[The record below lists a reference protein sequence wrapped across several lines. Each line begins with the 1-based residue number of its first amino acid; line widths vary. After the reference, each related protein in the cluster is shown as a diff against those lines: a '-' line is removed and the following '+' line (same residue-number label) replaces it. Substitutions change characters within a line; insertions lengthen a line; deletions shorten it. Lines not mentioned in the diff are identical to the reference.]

1 VNAQGGSVN
10 PAGDATVASPSWPR
24 RGSPAGQAA
33 AIRTALDG
41 DDEFTALHVLGR
53 ALRWAADLLRGDTV
67 GTPATAFRAI
77 AVADE
82 ELAAAPAL
90 FAALSSL
97 VDRGEPAEEVAAD
110 LRRYAT
116 ELAGLNRRMAPRR
129 EQLTELL
136 RAEGQWRAEIAQ
148 QDAVNAQIAGLERTK
163 HLAARLTG
171 LRAQRDRLAEQT
183 KSVAG
188 AVTALEGELEEAAGP
203 LVTLTEDTL
212 SHLAERTRALLLRAG
227 EQDSL
232 LQAQIAESR
241 QSAERAAAAAERH
254 RAELAEAEETAAEE
268 QTRYEATRDE
278 AARRLTAMRRYRAAN
293 QDVAEALAGHAA
305 PAGEQADP
313 GEQPAEGT
321 DPVARALH
329 ALDEVQARLEEI
341 DALLAAA
348 LSPGKE

>member
-1 VNAQGGSVN
+1 MNGQGGSVN
-10 PAGDATVASPSWPR
+10 PAGDATVASPGWPR
-24 RGSPAGQAA
+24 RGSPAGHAD
-33 AIRTALDG
+33 AIRAALDG

-53 ALRWAADLLRGDTV
+53 ALRWAAELLHGDTV
-67 GTPATAFRAI
+67 GTPATAFRA
-77 AVADE
+77 VAAADQ

-116 ELAGLNRRMAPRR
+116 ELAGLSRRVAPRR
-129 EQLTELL
+129 ERLAELR

-148 QDAVNAQIAGLERTK
+148 QDEINAEIAELERTK

-183 KSVAG
+183 KAVAG
-188 AVTALEGELEEAAGP
+188 AVAVVEGELEEAAGP

-227 EQDSL
+227 EQDGL
-232 LQAQIAESR
+232 LRAQIADSR
-241 QSAERAAAAAERH
+241 QRAERVAAEAERH
-254 RAELAEAEETAAEE
+254 RAELAEAEEAAAEE
-268 QTRYEATRDE
+268 QARYEAARDQ
-278 AARRLTAMRRYRAAN
+278 AARRLTALRRYRAAN
-293 QDVAEALAGHAA
+293 QDVAEALAGQPA

-313 GEQPAEGT
+313 GEQPAAET
-321 DPVARALH
+321 DPVARALR
-329 ALDEVQARLEEI
+329 ALDEAQARLEEI
-341 DALLAAA
+341 DTLLAAA